1 MAIVS
6 TKQKILTEELRKF
19 SLDGDD
25 CKLKEREKYL
35 MLGIFNQTILE
46 INLLKSLQ
54 KILSEKPFLSHLTP
68 QNLSKLISTFAIKT
82 CKNDEVI
89 GSCEEKNVYVVIK
102 GELEYK
108 EVFFF
113 YKKGKIT
120 IVFLGKQRKHYFKR
134 GRNFR

>member
-6 TKQKILTEELRKF
+6 TKQRILTEELRKF
-19 SLDGDD
+19 SLEGND

-68 QNLSKLISTFAIKT
+68 QSLSKLISTFAIKT
-82 CKNDEVI
+82 CKNDDVI

-108 EVFFF
+108 EVF
-113 YKKGKIT
+113 
-120 IVFLGKQRKHYFKR
+120 
-134 GRNFR
+134 